1 MTEDNMRVLRDDLA
15 FMRDLAHDGSNTP
28 LLFGGVM
35 VAAGLIFGLASVG
48 HWLIASGVLRVPPWW
63 LMANWL
69 TAAGVFGVACTRLV
83 RRAGTRPGSNSGANR
98 ATGAA
103 WSGVGFAIFAS
114 WAGLAAMAVVTGDWR
129 VMNAFPVLILALYG
143 AAWFVAGEMSRQG
156 WLKLVALAAFI
167 GAVVVGALASSHHLM
182 LAYAACLVLVAV
194 VPGVVL
200 MRREPAGVA

>member
-1 MTEDNMRVLRDDLA
+1 MQVLRDDIA
-15 FMRDLAHDGSNTP
+15 FMRDLAREGGNTP

-35 VAAGLIFGLASVG
+35 VAAGLIFGIASVG
-48 HWLIASGVLRVPPWW
+48 HWLIASGVLRVSPWW
-63 LMANWL
+63 FMVNWL
-69 TAAGVFGVACTRLV
+69 TAAGVFGVVATRLV
-83 RRAGTRPGSNSGANR
+83 RRAGTRQGSNSSANR

-114 WAGLAAMAVVTGDWR
+114 WVGLSAMALTTGDWR

-156 WLKLVALAAFI
+156 WLKLVALAAFA
-167 GAVVVGALASSHHLM
+167 GAVALGALAASPNLM
-182 LAYAACLVLVAV
+182 LAYAACLLLVAV

-200 MRREPAGVA
+200 MRREPAGIA